1 MTVKQ
6 IDGPYLEEL
15 YKLRDEI
22 QVKVIQMI
30 QAKLDP
36 NLSIDECVEQT
47 DEIMDFVKEMM

>member
-1 MTVKQ
+1 MC
-6 IDGPYLEEL
+6 
-15 YKLRDEI
+15 KLRDEI